1 MKKYKNQI
9 LGTAVALIAIPIF
22 VALLLHAP
30 GLNNVFGSDDG
41 WLGFWGGYLGAIV
54 AIVGVWWQTNKT
66 IKNEKELMFSQ
77 KRPYIVLRELNVD
90 KVDKIY
96 GSEVCTL
103 DDNFQVLAIKNLSD
117 QPFFSVK
124 ILFDE
129 EKSPIV
135 IDRINENDNIGIV
148 VNSKDVRRL
157 QKAKEKLLK
166 SFQTHMKGD
175 LHENKRWYDEAVKE
189 IEETFSEYKMDFDKL
204 DLQKNASNVDDNEF
218 RIFSLFYRKDNKF
231 DNYITKI
238 TKQNTVEQ
246 VTIYFTTTVREKV
259 KLVFKKEKGNYKYQ
273 KQKTK
278 LENKGENISEDEY
291 DTSNLY
297 ESNLLKVTNN

>member
-103 DDNFQVLAIKNLSD
+103 ADNFQILAIKNLSN

-157 QKAKEKLLK
+157 QKAREKLLK

-218 RIFSLFYRKDNKF
+218 RRFSSSYHKDNDF

-259 KLVFKKEKGNYKYQ
+259 KLVFK
-273 KQKTK
+273 TRFVK
-278 LENKGENISEDEY
+278 LS
-291 DTSNLY
+291 
-297 ESNLLKVTNN
+297 

>member
-1 MKKYKNQI
+1 
-9 LGTAVALIAIPIF
+9 
-22 VALLLHAP
+22 
-30 GLNNVFGSDDG
+30 
-41 WLGFWGGYLGAIV
+41 
-54 AIVGVWWQTNKT
+54 
-66 IKNEKELMFSQ
+66 MFSQ
-77 KRPYIVLRELNVD
+77 KRPYIVLRDLNVD

-103 DDNFQVLAIKNLSD
+103 DDNFQILAIKNLSN

-157 QKAKEKLLK
+157 QKAREKLLK